1 MLLLKTI
8 PVIFILKY
16 TPVWIDGMI
25 LPGTIAENPRKERMN
40 AKFIVVAEGMINPCE
55 TVYSNSLTD

>member
-16 TPVWIDGMI
+16 TSVWIDGTI
-25 LPGTIAENPRKERMN
+25 LPGTIAENAGKEWMN
-40 AKFIVVAEGMINPCE
+40 A
-55 TVYSNSLTD
+55 